1 MNASMSRCCGL
12 NRRSYVGVGVVVGW
26 LVGGQEGF
34 ASRDFMCSA
43 EEDGSCTLGIN
54 SVYLALGHWA

>member
-1 MNASMSRCCGL
+1 M
-12 NRRSYVGVGVVVGW
+12 VVGW